1 MLPLSDILIL
11 FPQALD
17 DAAMCT
23 AKSCLMNAG
32 SSVLVHQKEG
42 QSRVLLVKF
51 APGDVSPETLLNT
64 VRDAGFDAK
73 MSGG

>member
-1 MLPLSDILIL
+1 MQPLSDILIL
-11 FPQALD
+11 FAQALD
-17 DAAMCT
+17 DIAIRS
-23 AKSCLMNAG
+23 AKACLMDIG
-32 SSVLVHQKEG
+32 DSVLVHQKEG

-51 APGDVSPETLLNT
+51 NPSDVTPRALLNA

>member
-1 MLPLSDILIL
+1 MPLLSDILIM
-11 FPQALD
+11 FAKALD
-17 DAAMCT
+17 DTSMSK
-23 AKSCLMNAG
+23 AKACLMESAD
-32 SSVLVHQKEG
+32 SVLVHQKEG

-51 APGDVSPETLLNT
+51 NPHDITVGALLAA